1 MHGLYFRKYPSP
13 EKISAKVLWVKFMQM
28 VKRKRGRCERKR
40 RKHKKLRGNLSLKG
54 KINVKRGIIYERV

>member
-13 EKISAKVLWVKFMQM
+13 EKISAKVLWVKYMQM

-40 RKHKKLRGNLSLKG
+40 RKHKKLRGN
-54 KINVKRGIIYERV
+54 